1 LKKRGSLNC
10 ASGASFT
17 YKLTRIFF
25 CTMKNTKSIGLIG
38 GIIFLFVMLLLPL
51 PEGMSPEARNAGVVA
66 LFMAIWWITEA
77 IPVYATAFAPMVL
90 FPLLG
95 VLPAK
100 DTAIN
105 YGHDLI
111 LMMISG
117 FFIAKA
123 IEAHSLHKRI
133 ALLLIK
139 ALGTSRARIL
149 LSIMIATAFLSMW
162 IANITAA
169 LMMLPIGLAII
180 FKEETL
186 GNPGSKFGTAIML
199 GIAYAASI
207 GGTATL
213 IGSPTNLI
221 FTGMMGKIFPEAPSF
236 SFYSWLK
243 IGIPLL
249 IIFLPFTWYY
259 LTRYFKITGSIP
271 GNRELI
277 HDELKQLGKMSS
289 GEKRVLWIFIFTT
302 FGWIF
307 REDLVI
313 DTFVI
318 PGWSHL
324 LGLGEYVSD
333 STVGMFS
340 VMLLFMLPAEKN
352 KRLLDWKT
360 ANQIPWGVG
369 VIVGGGYALA
379 EGFKVTGL
387 ATWLGGQLGFIS
399 SFHFL
404 IVLFI
409 VVGVVLLFTEM
420 NSNTATANIFLPIL
434 ASIAVA
440 GSINPLLLMIP
451 ATFACSFVFIMPAG
465 TGPNTVIF
473 ASNKITVPEMARCGV
488 GMKIGSMVFLPLILY
503 FLIVFVL
510 GMDFALPVW
519 AK

>member
-1 LKKRGSLNC
+1 
-10 ASGASFT
+10 
-17 YKLTRIFF
+17 
-25 CTMKNTKSIGLIG
+25 MKNTKLPGLLG
-38 GIIFLFVMLLLPL
+38 GLVFLVVMLALPL
-51 PEGMSPEARNAGVVA
+51 PEGLSPAARNAGVVA

-77 IPVYATAFAPMVL
+77 IPVYATALAPLVL
-90 FPLLG
+90 FPLLS

-100 DTAIN
+100 DTAVN

-123 IEAHSLHKRI
+123 IETHNLHKRI

-139 ALGTSRARIL
+139 ALGTSRPRIL
-149 LSIMIATAFLSMW
+149 LSMMIATAFLSMW

-186 GNPGSKFGTAIML
+186 GDKGSRFGTAVML
-199 GIAYAASI
+199 GIAYSASI
-207 GGTATL
+207 GGATTL

-221 FTGMMGKIFPEAPSF
+221 FTGMMSKIFPSAPSF

-243 IGIPLL
+243 IGIPILL
-249 IIFLPFTWYY
+249 FFLPVTWYY
-259 LTRYFKITGSIP
+259 LVRYFKISGSIP

-277 HDELKQLGKMSS
+277 ENELKQIGKMSA
-289 GEKRVLWIFIFTT
+289 GEKRVMWIFFFTT
-302 FGWIF
+302 IGWIF
-307 REDLVI
+307 REDIVI

-318 PGWSHL
+318 PGWSNL
-324 LGLGEYVSD
+324 LGLGHFVSD

-340 VMLLFMLPAEKN
+340 ALLLFALPAGNNN
-352 KRLLDWKT
+352 KRLLDWK
-360 ANQIPWGVG
+360 AASQIPWGVG
-369 VIVGGGYALA
+369 IIVGGGYALA
-379 EGFKVTGL
+379 EGFQKTGL
-387 ATWLGGQLGFIS
+387 ALWLGEQLSFIS
-399 SFHFL
+399 SYPFL

-440 GSINPLLLMIP
+440 GSINPVLLMIP
-451 ATFACSFVFIMPAG
+451 ATFASSFVFIMPAG

-473 ASNKITVPEMARCGV
+473 ASNKLTVPDMAKCGV
-488 GMKIGSMVFLPLILY
+488 GLKLFSMIFLPLILY
-503 FLIVFVL
+503 VLIVFVL

>member
-1 LKKRGSLNC
+1 ML
-10 ASGASFT
+10 
-17 YKLTRIFF
+17 
-25 CTMKNTKSIGLIG
+25 NTKSIGLVG
-38 GIIFLFVMLLLPL
+38 GIAFLLIMILLPL

-95 VLPAK
+95 VLPAR

-123 IEAHSLHKRI
+123 IESHNLHKRI

-186 GNPGSKFGTAIML
+186 GSTGSRFGTAVML
-199 GIAYAASI
+199 GIAYSASI

-221 FTGMMGKIFPEAPSF
+221 FTGMMNKIFPAAPSF
-236 SFYSWLK
+236 TFYSWLK
-243 IGIPLL
+243 IGIPLML
-249 IIFLPFTWYY
+249 IFLPIAWYY
-259 LTRYFKITGSIP
+259 LVKYFNIEGSIP
-271 GNRELI
+271 GNRQLI
-277 HDELKQLGKMSS
+277 HDELKQLGAMSP
-289 GEKRVLWIFIFTT
+289 GEKRVMWIFMFTT
-302 FGWIF
+302 VGWVF

-313 DTFVI
+313 DKFVI
-318 PGWSHL
+318 PGWSTL
-324 LGLGEYVSD
+324 LGSGKYVSD

-340 VMLLFMLPAEKN
+340 TLLLFMLPAGN
-352 KRLLDWKT
+352 AKRLLEWKQ
-360 ANQIPWGVG
+360 AKEIPWGVG

-379 EGFKVTGL
+379 EGFKETGL
-387 ATWLGGQLGFIS
+387 ATWLGESLSFIS
-399 SFHFL
+399 GLPFIF
-404 IVLFI
+404 VVFI

-440 GSINPLLLMIP
+440 GAINPVLLMIP
-451 ATFACSFVFIMPAG
+451 ATFAASFVFMMPAG
-465 TGPNTVIF
+465 TGPNTVVF
-473 ASNKITVPEMARCGV
+473 GSNRLTVPDMFKCGL
-488 GMKIGSMVFLPLILY
+488 GLKIISMIFLPLLLY
-503 FLIVFVL
+503 VLIVFVL
-510 GMDFALPVW
+510 GMEFALPAW